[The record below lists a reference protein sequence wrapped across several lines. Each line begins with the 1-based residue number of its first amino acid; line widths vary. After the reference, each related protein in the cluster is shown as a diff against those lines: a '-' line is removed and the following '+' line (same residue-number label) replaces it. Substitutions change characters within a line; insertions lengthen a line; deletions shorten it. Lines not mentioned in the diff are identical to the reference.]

1 MSALVIHREVKLE
14 LGVEEIAAAFASL
27 DSTSQAAFFNEVGKI
42 SETWPGAG
50 FDTQAHLITKSIFL
64 GREGTQVLRSLSD
77 HFAATDRVAA

>member
-1 MSALVIHREVKLE
+1 VSAITFHREVKVE

-42 SETWPGAG
+42 AEAWPCAG

-64 GREGTQVLRSLSD
+64 GREGTQVLRSLSG
-77 HFAATDRVAA
+77 HFAATDRVAS